1 MDEMKRKLVI
11 IKANQEMLKQC
22 DKWVLIYIIQGQVV
36 FENKKDLF
44 LMQEHDIVVISP
56 ESEYEWKSKTKED
69 VLLLKSYMESYQLQ
83 LGIGSK
89 DYIIRCNSSKYP
101 EEDYRKIRY
110 ILKVILEQYVDPQKI
125 LVINSLYYTLWECL
139 KTQFSMQYEQKNISD
154 QTIQDVLTY
163 IDEHYQEPLNLKMLS
178 ERAFMSE
185 STFSRWF
192 KKSTGKKFVDYVRSV
207 RLEKARERLL
217 STGKSITKVAYEC
230 GFSNLSVFNK
240 NFHEKFGESPS
251 AFRRKEQVENCL
263 AIEKEAQ
270 EYLRARINP
279 GKNQITEGKSEI
291 ENICV
296 NVREMSTKKNPHFV
310 CINIGMLA
318 DLLERQVQE
327 HVRFVVEQFQVKYV
341 RISNIFDWKL
351 KLRRDHQWEKLNFDK
366 MDVVFDFLREIG
378 GVPFLEFP
386 EKRRKNVVDI
396 GSGKNFVE
404 NMDQE
409 NVIGSLEEWE
419 GLLNRFLEHMIER
432 YTYSEVKKW
441 MFEISEDLE
450 KKENLNSYIPYEQIY
465 LTGWKCIRS
474 YLPKAQIGGCGINST
489 MNRVLLKEYLEFW
502 KNRKERPDFLTFI
515 SYPYE
520 VKMEGEGKFKLFDI
534 YADKHFVKRDWE
546 EYKEMLSEIGYP
558 YTPIWI
564 TEWNTSLSERNIYN
578 DSTAK
583 ACHILRQMTDMIGEV
598 DAMCYGS
605 ISDWQS
611 QFYDVATPF
620 VGATGLIT
628 KDGLCKPAYFAF
640 EFWKFITGEVISHG
654 KDYIITTRGR
664 NEYNILVFYPGT
676 FRDEYKLQEE
686 NALMVQELPYIF
698 METEKRE
705 IRMILKNLENGKK
718 KISRFCISES
728 DGMLLGEWK
737 KLGYMDSLNRFEIE
751 YMQKQCIPRMEVT
764 WKNIENGNLK
774 LEFDLELNEGIL
786 ICIT

>member
-1 MDEMKRKLVI
+1 MKRKLVV
-11 IKANQEMLKQC
+11 IKTNQEILKQC
-22 DKWVLIYIIQGQVV
+22 DKWELIYVIQGQIA
-36 FENKKDLF
+36 FGTEKDSF
-44 LMQEHDIVVISP
+44 LMQAQDIVVISP
-56 ESEYEWKSKTKED
+56 GSEYKWESKTKED
-69 VLLLKSYMESYQLQ
+69 ALLLKSYMESYQLQ
-83 LGIGSK
+83 LVIGSK
-89 DYIIRCNSSKYP
+89 EYIIRCNSSKYP
-101 EEDYRKIRY
+101 EEDYRRIRY
-110 ILKVILEQYVDPQKI
+110 ILKTILEQYVDPQKM
-125 LVINSLYYTLWECL
+125 LVVNSLYYTLWECL

-154 QTIQDVLTY
+154 QTMQDILTY
-163 IDEHYQEPLNLKMLS
+163 IEEHYQEPLNLKMLA

-185 STFSRWF
+185 STFSRYF

-207 RLEKARERLL
+207 RLEKAREILL

-251 AFRRKEQVENCL
+251 AFRRKEQTMNCL
-263 AIEKEAQ
+263 TIEKEAR
-270 EYLRARINP
+270 EYLREQIDP
-279 GKNQITEGKSEI
+279 GKNQVIVGKSEI

-310 CINIGMLA
+310 CINVGMLV

-327 HVRFVVEQFQVKYV
+327 HVRFVVEQFHVKYV

-351 KLRRDHQWEKLNFDK
+351 KLRLDHQWEKLNFDK
-366 MDVVFDFLREIG
+366 MDVAFDFLREIG
-378 GVPFLEFP
+378 VIPFLEFP

-396 GSGKNFVE
+396 GSGKSFEE
-404 NMDQE
+404 NMNQE

-419 GLLNRFLEHMIER
+419 GLLRRFLEHMIER
-432 YTYSEVKKW
+432 YTYGEVEKW
-441 MFEISEDLE
+441 MFEIVEDLE
-450 KKENLNSYIPYEQIY
+450 KKETREFYIPYEQMY
-465 LTGWKCIRS
+465 LTGWSCIRS
-474 YLPKAQIGGCGINST
+474 YLPKAKIGGCGINST
-489 MNRVLLKEYLEFW
+489 MNKTVLKEYLEFW
-502 KNRKERPDFLTFI
+502 KEREEQPDFLTFI
-515 SYPYE
+515 AYPYE
-520 VKMEGEGKFKLFDI
+520 VRMEEKGKFKLFDI
-534 YADKHFVKRDWE
+534 YSDKHFIKRDWE
-546 EYKEMLSEIGYP
+546 QYKEMLLEIGYQDIP
-558 YTPIWI
+558 VWI
-564 TEWNTSLSERNIYN
+564 TEWNMSLSERNIYN

-583 ACHILRQMTDMIGEV
+583 ACHMLRQMTDMIGEV
-598 DAMCYGS
+598 DVMCYGS

-640 EFWKFITGEVISHG
+640 EFWKFITGEVISRG
-654 KDYIITTRGR
+654 EDYIITTRGR
-664 NEYNILVFYPGT
+664 NEYNILIFYPGI

-705 IRMILKNLENGKK
+705 VRMTLKNVENGKK

-728 DGMLLGEWK
+728 DRMILGEWK

-751 YMQKQCIPRMEVT
+751 YMRKQCIPRMEVT
-764 WKNIENGNLK
+764 WKNVENGNLK
-774 LEFDLELNEGIL
+774 LEFELELNEGIL

>member
-1 MDEMKRKLVI
+1 MKRKLVV
-11 IKANQEMLKQC
+11 IKTNQEILKQC
-22 DKWVLIYIIQGQVV
+22 DKWELIYVIQGQIA
-36 FENKKDLF
+36 FGTEKDSF
-44 LMQEHDIVVISP
+44 LMQAQDIVVISP
-56 ESEYEWKSKTKED
+56 GSEYKWESKTKED
-69 VLLLKSYMESYQLQ
+69 ALLLKSYMESYQLQ
-83 LGIGSK
+83 LVIGSK
-89 DYIIRCNSSKYP
+89 EYIIRCNSSKYP
-101 EEDYRKIRY
+101 EEDYRRIRY
-110 ILKVILEQYVDPQKI
+110 ILKTILEQYVDPQKM
-125 LVINSLYYTLWECL
+125 LVVNSLYYTLWECL

-154 QTIQDVLTY
+154 QTMQDILTY
-163 IDEHYQEPLNLKMLS
+163 IEEHYQEPLNLKMLA

-185 STFSRWF
+185 STFSRYF

-207 RLEKARERLL
+207 RLEKAREILL

-251 AFRRKEQVENCL
+251 AFRRKEQTMNCL
-263 AIEKEAQ
+263 TIEKEAR
-270 EYLRARINP
+270 EYLREQIDP
-279 GKNQITEGKSEI
+279 GKNQVIVGKSEI

-310 CINIGMLA
+310 CINVGMLV

-327 HVRFVVEQFQVKYV
+327 HVRFVVEQFHVKYV

-351 KLRRDHQWEKLNFDK
+351 KLRLDHQWEKLNFDK
-366 MDVVFDFLREIG
+366 MDVAFDFLREIG
-378 GVPFLEFP
+378 VIPFLEFP

-396 GSGKNFVE
+396 GSGKSFEE
-404 NMDQE
+404 NMNQE

-419 GLLNRFLEHMIER
+419 GLLRRFLEHMIER
-432 YTYSEVKKW
+432 YTYGEVEKW
-441 MFEISEDLE
+441 MFEIVEDLE
-450 KKENLNSYIPYEQIY
+450 KKETREFYIPYEQMY
-465 LTGWKCIRS
+465 LTGWSCIRS
-474 YLPKAQIGGCGINST
+474 YLPKAKIGGCGINST
-489 MNRVLLKEYLEFW
+489 MNKTVLKEYLEFW
-502 KNRKERPDFLTFI
+502 KEREEQPDFLTFI
-515 SYPYE
+515 AYPYE
-520 VKMEGEGKFKLFDI
+520 VRMEEKGKFKLFDI
-534 YADKHFVKRDWE
+534 YSDKHFIKRDWE
-546 EYKEMLSEIGYP
+546 QYKEMLLEIGYQDIP
-558 YTPIWI
+558 VWI
-564 TEWNTSLSERNIYN
+564 TEWNMSLSERNIYN

-583 ACHILRQMTDMIGEV
+583 ACHMLRQMTDMIGEV
-598 DAMCYGS
+598 DVMCYGS

-640 EFWKFITGEVISHG
+640 EFWKFITGEVISRG
-654 KDYIITTRGR
+654 EDYIITTRGR
-664 NEYNILVFYPGT
+664 NEYNILIFYPGI

-705 IRMILKNLENGKK
+705 VRMTLKNVENGKK

-728 DGMLLGEWK
+728 DGMILGEWK

-751 YMQKQCIPRMEVT
+751 YMRKQCIPRMEVT
-764 WKNIENGNLK
+764 WKNVENGNLK
-774 LEFDLELNEGIL
+774 LEFELELNEGIL